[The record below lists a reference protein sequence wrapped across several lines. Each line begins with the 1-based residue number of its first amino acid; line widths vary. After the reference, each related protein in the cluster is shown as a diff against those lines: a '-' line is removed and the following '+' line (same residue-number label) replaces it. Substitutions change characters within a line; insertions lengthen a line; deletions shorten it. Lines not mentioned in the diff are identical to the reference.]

1 MAKKRLL
8 VDMDGT
14 LARFHDQANYLERMF
29 EKDFFRELEP
39 FTNMV
44 DGVRQFMQDHPDVE
58 VFIVSARV
66 IGEPPYCEVEKNAW
80 LDRYLP
86 EIDREHRIFTDI
98 GHSKAEYLPGGA
110 TKDDYLLDDYNKGL
124 NLFMYDGGSA
134 IKCHNNINQRGSA
147 PMAARRVSYG
157 PAPWS
162 M

>member
-39 FTNMV
+39 FANMV
-44 DGVRQFMQDHPDVE
+44 EGVRQFMQDHPDIE

-80 LDRYLP
+80 LDR
-86 EIDREHRIFTDI
+86 
-98 GHSKAEYLPGGA
+98 
-110 TKDDYLLDDYNKGL
+110 
-124 NLFMYDGGSA
+124 
-134 IKCHNNINQRGSA
+134 
-147 PMAARRVSYG
+147 
-157 PAPWS
+157 
-162 M
+162 